1 MELNLTSNVDRQ
13 RKPYND
19 ESVGQGEVTAAAR
32 YGQLQTNRDAYLQRA
47 RDCSKVT
54 IPGLIPDAGQGD
66 RGRLKTP
73 YQSLGARGVNYLASK
88 LLITLFPP
96 NSSFFKLEIDDLAL
110 RVAEQGPEVKTE
122 LDTALVK
129 VERAGMSAF
138 EVANGRA
145 SMHEAFK
152 HLLVGGNVLLYV
164 AEEGVK
170 VIHLNRFVVCR
181 DPMGTVTEIVVEEE
195 VYPDALPKG
204 LYDDIDEEDG
214 GYESGRSSKTVK
226 LYTHVE
232 YEDGKVHWYQE
243 AKGREIP
250 GSHGMCDADVNPW
263 IPLRF
268 NRVDS
273 EEYGRSYI
281 EEYYGDLLALESLYQ
296 AILEGSAAAAK
307 VLFLVNP
314 NGTTRPKTLANAE
327 NGAIVQGNANDVTVI
342 QTQKAQ
348 DLGIANSTIERIEG
362 RLQFAFLLNTAIQR
376 PGERVT
382 AEEIR
387 YMSQE
392 LEAGIGGLYSI
403 LTQELQ
409 LPLVRRLLHVLRKQ
423 RKLSPFPKGK
433 GGVPLVNPRPVTGLE
448 AIGRGDDRNKLVQF
462 ITTATQTLGPEALAK
477 YMNVDEALRR
487 LAASESIDTTNLIK
501 TQDQLQ
507 QEAAAAQQQQQQ
519 AAQRDMLMTGL
530 KSSAMAQVANN
541 YTQAGAPYGPQFP
554 EGADPGQPGVAP
566 NALPVPPAAPGIPSG
581 PAGPGAP
588 MGPNA

>member
-13 RKPYND
+13 SKPY
-19 ESVGQGEVTAAAR
+19 GEEDGVTAAAR
-32 YGQLQTNRDAYLQRA
+32 YGQLQVNRDPYLQRA

-122 LDTALVK
+122 LDTALVQ

-138 EVANGRA
+138 DVANGRA

-164 AEEGVK
+164 SEDGIK

-181 DPMGTVTEIVVEEE
+181 DPMGSVTEIVVEEE
-195 VYPDALPKG
+195 VYPDALPPE
-204 LYDDIDEEDG
+204 LYDVLDPEEDA
-214 GYESGRSSKTVK
+214 YEEGRSSKTIK

-232 YEDGKVHWYQE
+232 YERDKVHWYQE
-243 AKGREIP
+243 AKGKEIP
-250 GSHGMCDADVNPW
+250 GSHGMCDKDVSPW

-273 EEYGRSYI
+273 EEFGRSYI

-314 NGTTRPKTLANAE
+314 NGTTRPRTLANAE

-348 DLGIANSTIERIEG
+348 DLSIANSTIERIEG

-387 YMSQE
+387 FMSQE

-423 RKLSPFPKGK
+423 RKLSPFPKGQ

-448 AIGRGDDRNKLVQF
+448 AIGRGDDRNKLIQF
-462 ITTATQTLGPEALAK
+462 ITTATQTLGPEVMAK
-477 YMNVDEALRR
+477 FVNVDEALRR

-501 TQDQLQ
+501 TQAQLDQ
-507 QEAAAAQQQQQQ
+507 EVAAAQAAQQQM
-519 AAQRDMLMTGL
+519 AQREMLMTGL
-530 KSSAMAQVANN
+530 KSPAMAQVANN
-541 YTQAGAPYGPQFP
+541 YTKEGAPYGPQYP
-554 EGADPGQPGVAP
+554 EGTEPGEPGAIP
-566 NALPVPPAAPGIPSG
+566 NALPSPPQRPGLPSG
-581 PAGPGAP
+581 PAVPGAP
-588 MGPNA
+588 AGPV

>member
-13 RKPYND
+13 PKPY
-19 ESVGQGEVTAAAR
+19 GEDGGTAAAR
-32 YGQLQTNRDAYLQRA
+32 YGQLQTNRDPYLQRA

-110 RVAEQGPEVKTE
+110 RVAEQGPEIKTE
-122 LDTALVK
+122 LDTALVQ

-164 AEEGVK
+164 AEDGIK

-181 DPMGTVTEIVVEEE
+181 DPMGSVTEIVVEEE
-195 VYPDALPKG
+195 VYPDALPVG

-214 GYESGRSSKTVK
+214 GYESGRSSKTIK

-232 YEDGKVHWYQE
+232 YEEGKVHWYQE
-243 AKGREIP
+243 AKGKEIP
-250 GSHGMCDADVNPW
+250 GSHGMCDMDVNPW

-296 AILEGSAAAAK
+296 AIIEGAAAAAK

-314 NGTTRPKTLANAE
+314 NGTTRPRTLANAE
-327 NGAIVQGNANDVTVI
+327 NGAIVQGNAADVTVI

-348 DLGIANSTIERIEG
+348 DLNIANSTIERIEA

-376 PGERVT
+376 RGERVT

-423 RKLSPFPKGK
+423 RKLSAFPKGK

-448 AIGRGDDRNKLVQF
+448 AIGRGDDRNKLIQF
-462 ITTATQTLGPEALAK
+462 ITTATQTLGPEVIAK
-477 YMNVDEALRR
+477 FVNIDEALRR
-487 LAASESIDTTNLIK
+487 LAASESIDTTNLVK
-501 TQDQLQ
+501 SQDQLE
-507 QEAAAAQQQQQQ
+507 QEAAAAQAEQQQ
-519 AAQRDMLMTGL
+519 AAQREMLMTGL
-530 KSSAMAQVANN
+530 KSPAMAQVANN
-541 YTQAGAPYGPQFP
+541 YTQEGAPYGPQFA
-554 EGADPGQPGVAP
+554 EGVDPGQPGSLP
-566 NALPVPPAAPGIPSG
+566 NSLPTPPTGPGIPSG
-581 PAGPGAP
+581 PTGEGGA